1 MLDMAQNSRFSDEI
15 DREAT
20 KMQADA
26 HLQNDLPGKGIPLK
40 TTQIF
45 LTIFWELYSVVLKPI
60 WRVEISSVKIFLSYL
75 SARYASCSTRPIKPI
90 FRRLFY
96 IPLSMHMEGF
106 QQRWFK
112 VKYNN
117 LAQQEYFIIGL
128 LCMMLPYCIILF
140 LHTRI
145 I

>member
-1 MLDMAQNSRFSDEI
+1 MAQNSRFSDKI

-20 KMQADA
+20 KMLADA

-45 LTIFWELYSVVLKPI
+45 LTIFWELYSVVLKSI
-60 WRVEISSVKIFLSYL
+60 WRVVL
-75 SARYASCSTRPIKPI
+75 
-90 FRRLFY
+90 
-96 IPLSMHMEGF
+96 PLMHMEGF
-106 QQRWFK
+106 QQRWF

-128 LCMMLPYCIILF
+128 ATMHDVAILYNSVF
-140 LHTRI
+140 THAHYI
-145 I
+145 E